1 MRKTEMRVRGR
12 PTLTSASRA
21 AVNATIIPRNHWE
34 LSIKEV
40 S

>member
-1 MRKTEMRVRGR
+1 MRKTGKRVRGR
-12 PTLTSASRA
+12 PALTSASRT
-21 AVNATIIPRNHWE
+21 AVNTTIIPRNHWE